1 MLLIHDAKGLR
12 HHFKNTYSVN
22 NPNPN
27 RLNELRQAQAYDEA
41 SAQLEDICARRVG
54 QGMNTIEKC
63 MYQRYLLNRTV
74 LARIPI
80 AAR

>member
-1 MLLIHDAKGLR
+1 M
-12 HHFKNTYSVN
+12 YSVN

-54 QGMNTIEKC
+54 QGKHYNYTASKI
-63 MYQRYLLNRTV
+63 
-74 LARIPI
+74 LAK
-80 AAR
+80 